1 MGSEKVDGFFLI
13 FNVAMDIWIAKLDFH
28 VYPQQ
33 PLKLSYQNEVGKSS
47 KIPPLCDSTLIFLLF
62 WLEPQNYNIAKN
74 SSQCADLVKSV
85 NGLFLIFM
93 EARDI
98 WIVKLDFHM
107 VVTSNLEHCQN

>member
-33 PLKLSYQNEVGKSS
+33 PPKLSYQNEVGKSS

-85 NGLFLIFM
+85 LKYHSFYVLRWYI
-93 EARDI
+93 E
-98 WIVKLDFHM
+98 KK
-107 VVTSNLEHCQN
+107 